1 MRKVIKNFSLPS
13 LFIMLTLTTGCQKAM
28 EYYPK
33 NGGHAGNKTIAQI
46 VNMSEDYKLL
56 KLALARTGL
65 LDDLN
70 TKGPFTVFAPDNKA
84 FAAAGLPDASAIAKI
99 DKETLKSILLYHVL
113 GSKVLAGDIPV
124 ADNTPVKTL
133 NGKDIFVTKKN
144 GKVCVNGIM
153 VVMPDIIATNGV
165 IHAIDRVLIPPAG
178 TIVDLAAGNPNFSL
192 LVEAVKWAST
202 GSVNVLNLLNGPGPL
217 TVFAPTNKAFTDAG
231 LGDVNK
237 IKSLPPDAL
246 AGILAYHVIGAR
258 VFSCNLVDAS
268 TPATLNGQTVTISL
282 TGGPKVTGN
291 GNGGN
296 PSNIIITDLITTNGT
311 VHAIDRVLLPK

>member
-1 MRKVIKNFSLPS
+1 MLKFIKTPALPAM
-13 LFIMLTLTTGCQKAM
+13 FMLLAFVTGCQKTM
-28 EYYPK
+28 EYFPK
-33 NGGHAGNKTIAQI
+33 GGSNAGNKTIAQI

-56 KLALARTGL
+56 KLALSRTGL

-99 DKETLKSILLYHVL
+99 DKETLKSILLYHVV
-113 GSKVLAGDIPV
+113 GSKVLAGNIPV

-133 NGKDIFVTKKN
+133 NGKDIFVTKKD
-144 GKVCVNGIM
+144 GKVCVNGAM
-153 VVMPDIIATNGV
+153 VVMADIIASNGV
-165 IHAIDRVLIPPAG
+165 IHAIDKVLIPPTG

-202 GSVNVLNLLNGPGPL
+202 GSVKVIDLLNGPGPL
-217 TVFAPTNKAFTDAG
+217 TVFAPTNAAFAAAG
-231 LGDVNK
+231 LGDANK
-237 IKSLPPDAL
+237 IKALPPDAL

-258 VFSCNLVDAS
+258 VFSCNLVDGS
-268 TPATLNGQTVTISL
+268 KPATLNGQTVSISL
-282 TGGPKVTGN
+282 SGGPKVTGN

-296 PSNIIITDLITTNGT
+296 ASNIIITDLITTNGV